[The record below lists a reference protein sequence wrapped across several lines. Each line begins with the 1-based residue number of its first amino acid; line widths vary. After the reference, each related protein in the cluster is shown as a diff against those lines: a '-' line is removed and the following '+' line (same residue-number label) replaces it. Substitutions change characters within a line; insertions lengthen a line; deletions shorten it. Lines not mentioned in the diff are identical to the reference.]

1 MNVNIVLDSEYI
13 CNKLS
18 EGKEDQINFLFTFI
32 KNSSNIILLQDNEKN
47 ILKNII
53 KHKKIGEQN
62 IKNVEIF
69 LTALING
76 TNKYEFFIEEKYEN
90 DFQNFIKIIKD
101 KNYPLQMIISD
112 KKIDENIKTYKIE
125 DIDGIIENI
134 KKYTERYIIS
144 DNEELLKG
152 KDVTNVVSF
161 DEYESILLN
170 TFWCSSKITIVGR
183 EFFDGSVISNHKSK
197 NVQVYTEGLNFLN
210 KVFKKI
216 KDFTGKKVEIE
227 IITGVP
233 GKKIDKF
240 KMNSRSYA
248 DEAYEILKE
257 IDDNFKLT
265 IVKWDIGDEIKVGEG
280 HGRRIYSDYGGFDTG
295 FMPFDLFTNEMRFKD
310 SSFHWITE
318 KEHINP
324 LSFMNLL
331 AKRPN

>member
-112 KKIDENIKTYKIE
+112 KKIDETIKTYTIE
-125 DIDGIIENI
+125 DIDEIIENI

>member
-248 DEAYEILKE
+248 DEAYKVLKE

>member
-90 DFQNFIKIIKD
+90 DFQNFIKNIKD

-144 DNEELLKG
+144 DNEELLKE
-152 KDVTNVVSF
+152 KDIANVVSF

-183 EFFDGSVISNHKSK
+183 EFFDGSVISNHKNK

-248 DEAYEILKE
+248 DEAYKVLKE

>member
-90 DFQNFIKIIKD
+90 DFQNFIKNIKD

>member
-90 DFQNFIKIIKD
+90 DFQNFIKNIKD

-144 DNEELLKG
+144 DNEELLKE
-152 KDVTNVVSF
+152 KDIANVVSF

-183 EFFDGSVISNHKSK
+183 EFFDGSVISNHKNK

-248 DEAYEILKE
+248 DEAYQVLKE

>member
-90 DFQNFIKIIKD
+90 DFQNFIKNIKD

-144 DNEELLKG
+144 DNEELLKE
-152 KDVTNVVSF
+152 KDIANVVSF

-183 EFFDGSVISNHKSK
+183 EFFDGSVISNHKNK

-248 DEAYEILKE
+248 DEAYEVLKE

>member
-90 DFQNFIKIIKD
+90 DFQNFIKNIKD

-144 DNEELLKG
+144 DNEELLKE
-152 KDVTNVVSF
+152 KDIANVVSF

-183 EFFDGSVISNHKSK
+183 EFFDGSVISNHKNK

>member
-1 MNVNIVLDSEYI
+1 MNVNIVLDSDYI

-295 FMPFDLFTNEMRFKD
+295 FMPFD
-310 SSFHWITE
+310 
-318 KEHINP
+318 
-324 LSFMNLL
+324 
-331 AKRPN
+331 

>member
-144 DNEELLKG
+144 DNEELLKE
-152 KDVTNVVSF
+152 KDIANVVSF

-248 DEAYEILKE
+248 DEAYKVLKE

>member
-144 DNEELLKG
+144 DNEELLKE
-152 KDVTNVVSF
+152 KDIANVVSF

-183 EFFDGSVISNHKSK
+183 EFFDGSVISNHKNK

>member
-144 DNEELLKG
+144 DNEELLKE
-152 KDVTNVVSF
+152 KDIANVVSF

-183 EFFDGSVISNHKSK
+183 EFFDGSVISNHKNK

-248 DEAYEILKE
+248 DEAYKVLKE

>member
-90 DFQNFIKIIKD
+90 DFQNFIKNIKD

-144 DNEELLKG
+144 DNEELLKE
-152 KDVTNVVSF
+152 KDIANVVSF

-183 EFFDGSVISNHKSK
+183 EFFDGSVISNHKNK

-248 DEAYEILKE
+248 DEAYKVLKE

-265 IVKWDIGDEIKVGEG
+265 IENG
-280 HGRRIYSDYGGFDTG
+280 T
-295 FMPFDLFTNEMRFKD
+295 
-310 SSFHWITE
+310 
-318 KEHINP
+318 
-324 LSFMNLL
+324 
-331 AKRPN
+331 

>member
-183 EFFDGSVISNHKSK
+183 EFFDGSVISNHKNK